1 MLSTLHQLRL
11 EALNPAA
18 HVTNTAQ
25 CAAVAPQ
32 AVITLQYPN
41 PITDVPYLECT
52 NSTGVKA
59 EYLHPC
65 DEGFPP
71 RTPPGFD
78 AEDFSSECGNESGT
92 ISCPTADESETS
104 TSTTATGI
112 DSFSVCQSWSSSKY
126 GAGATGTSAGSTF
139 ATITGEPS
147 MGAPDK
153 TQTETQTW
161 TQTPGATWPPA
172 QTGEASNTIT
182 SAPDPTDE
190 QQPPPQFTGSA
201 TTLGNPFGV
210 KGWSGVVLGGGF
222 FMAAM
227 ML

>member
-1 MLSTLHQLRL
+1 
-11 EALNPAA
+11 
-18 HVTNTAQ
+18 
-25 CAAVAPQ
+25 
-32 AVITLQYPN
+32 
-41 PITDVPYLECT
+41 
-52 NSTGVKA
+52 
-59 EYLHPC
+59 
-65 DEGFPP
+65 
-71 RTPPGFD
+71 
-78 AEDFSSECGNESGT
+78 
-92 ISCPTADESETS
+92 
-104 TSTTATGI
+104 
-112 DSFSVCQSWSSSKY
+112 
-126 GAGATGTSAGSTF
+126 
-139 ATITGEPS
+139 